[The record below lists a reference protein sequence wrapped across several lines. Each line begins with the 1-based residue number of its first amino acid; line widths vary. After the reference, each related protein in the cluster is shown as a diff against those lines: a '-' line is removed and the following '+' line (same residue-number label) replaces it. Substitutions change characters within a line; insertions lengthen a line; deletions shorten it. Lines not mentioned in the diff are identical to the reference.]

1 MATKKVAKKVV
12 KVVSKAVPAKKP
24 ASKKPA
30 AKPVPA
36 KKASA
41 KSAKKPVPK
50 AAPAKKAPA
59 KKPLPKKVV
68 AKKPTAKSAPAKKA
82 SAKKPAAKP
91 APAKKAAVKP
101 AKKPAPA
108 KKAVAKKPVAKPSPA
123 KKVPAKKP
131 SPAKKPVAKPVAK
144 KPAAKP
150 VAKVAEKPVAKPA
163 SAPKAPPVRKFP
175 PLPLPFGGN
184 LPLPAPTTWDP
195 KKRPAANEKPLTE
208 AELREFRKLV
218 EEAGRKMQENL
229 DALTRDNLRRADQE
243 GEMVTDTSAH
253 ATHSADHGTDNF
265 DREIALNL
273 ACGRQ
278 EELTLIRDALHRI
291 DEGTY
296 GICEV
301 CGKPIGRA
309 RLKAKPY
316 ARLCILCKSDA
327 EKGVPKYRPLS
338 KGASVPTTPPEA
350 PERDEGAPADE

>member
-68 AKKPTAKSAPAKKA
+68 AKKPAAKSAPAKKA
-82 SAKKPAAKP
+82 PAKK
-91 APAKKAAVKP
+91 APAKKA
-101 AKKPAPA
+101 
-108 KKAVAKKPVAKPSPA
+108 S
-123 KKVPAKKP
+123 
-131 SPAKKPVAKPVAK
+131 AK